1 MKPVKV
7 HVMPSKELQALID
20 ELAQRTGTPIVL
32 EDHGHTM
39 VAYSSQNGQID
50 EVRRDSILRRETGSE
65 VREWFEQ
72 YGIRHATE
80 PLRTPSHHGLGIL
93 GRLCAPVRFRGRLMG
108 FLFLIDDEGRLGRS
122 EIAAVRMAQRQ
133 AALLLYEEELAE
145 RLNASVL
152 AHLLA
157 PSAEIREAAARQLAE
172 QGLAQA
178 EPPHSIVYLQP
189 AEVPAMAGANG
200 TAGPDL
206 LGLFGEAMW
215 ELGRHR
221 GHAAV
226 LRAARE
232 DHCVLLVKV
241 ASPEDDSPALTLAQ
255 EAREILIRRLED
267 AAPPGAAGQVRVVAG
282 IGDPQAHLT
291 DAAVSY
297 RRAML
302 AARVAAAVP
311 SVGDLAR
318 WQDLGVFRALAQL
331 PADEDGESCLDP
343 RLVTLLEAPPDV
355 IRTVETYL
363 DQGCDVKNTA
373 EHLHLHR
380 TTLYYRLRKAQ
391 QLTGADLR
399 DGDDRLAL
407 HLGFKLARLQG
418 RYPAA
423 PGR

>member
-1 MKPVKV
+1 
-7 HVMPSKELQALID
+7 MPSKELQALID
-20 ELAQRTGTPIVL
+20 ELAQRTGAPIVL

-72 YGIRHATE
+72 YGIRHASE

-108 FLFLIDDEGRLGRS
+108 FLFLIDDEGRLGRA

-152 AHLLA
+152 THLLA
-157 PSAEIREAAARQLAE
+157 PAAEIREGAARQLAE

-189 AEVPAMAGANG
+189 TEIPAVPGANG

-206 LGLFGEAMW
+206 LGLLGEAMW

-241 ASPEDDSPALTLAQ
+241 ASPEDDSAALTLAQ
-255 EAREILIRRLED
+255 EAREIVIRRLED
-267 AAPPGAAGQVRVVAG
+267 AAPPGAAGQARVVAG
-282 IGDPQAHLT
+282 IGDPQQHLT

-343 RLVTLLEAPPDV
+343 RLVTLLGAPADV

-363 DQGCDVKNTA
+363 DQGCDAKNTA

-391 QLTGADLR
+391 QLTGADLH
-399 DGDDRLAL
+399 DGNDRLAL

-423 PGR
+423 PAR